1 MSTNKSTKE
10 EEHVA
15 DYLKP
20 RKHRILK
27 PLNLPK
33 QLEKKCKHG
42 TKFLMH
48 ECDKCIA
55 EFTEILKEFKVKANV
70 GEQLSKLVNPSTRE
84 LIKIL
89 LQLIAKQ
96 TTRIDNLEART
107 L

>member
-1 MSTNKSTKE
+1 
-10 EEHVA
+10 
-15 DYLKP
+15 
-20 RKHRILK
+20 
-27 PLNLPK
+27 
-33 QLEKKCKHG
+33 
-42 TKFLMH
+42 MH